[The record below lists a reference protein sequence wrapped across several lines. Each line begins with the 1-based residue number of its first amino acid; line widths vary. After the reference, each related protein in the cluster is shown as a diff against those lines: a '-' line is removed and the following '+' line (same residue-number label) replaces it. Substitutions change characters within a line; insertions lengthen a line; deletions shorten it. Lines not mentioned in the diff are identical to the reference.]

1 MNAMYCS
8 EQINIPVE
16 LGPILKQYTKAIVRD
31 APESVAQWSANYF
44 AKLAGMAPV
53 FDTTGRMVTAQGYDN
68 TRTASSNGAGA
79 AVLDDVIVNPDAFES
94 LPNGEGMAEK
104 NNIDAVVESV
114 FKKYDKNGNG
124 KIDAEEVHMLIQ
136 DLIGA
141 TGMTMSDE
149 DLKEFLSLIDADEDG
164 CISLDE
170 FKHLFFQE

>member
-31 APESVAQWSANYF
+31 APESVAKWSANYF

-53 FDTTGRMVTAQGYDN
+53 FDSTGRMVTAQGYN
-68 TRTASSNGAGA
+68 TRTVSSGGAPGA
-79 AVLDDVIVNPDAFES
+79 TLDEVIVNPGAFES
-94 LPNGEGMAEK
+94 LPTADGHQER
-104 NNIDAVVESV
+104 NNMDAVVENV
-114 FKKYDKNGNG
+114 FKKYDKNSNG

-141 TGMTMSDE
+141 TGMTMNDE

-164 CISLDE
+164 CINLDE